1 MAKFYFLNHN
11 KEWQGPYNAF
21 VIIAFA
27 IFGTL
32 DPDTLLWSNK
42 LINDGSQHPLKCI
55 YARKIASEYQF
66 LPSWVFWKNI
76 RTFSINKCRGLV
88 SKLKKQSSWS
98 QMLKVPPKIPT
109 IFKDAPTLNIIPSVN
124 AINDFAMPGRFEV
137 ELEFIDSESTLR
149 KFKYPIEIK
158 IDSNPGI
165 CFEIIM
171 ENIPSVNGVLHKES
185 YGLHHQ
191 LTLSNPNESLNISRN
206 SVFDFSTHFPY
217 KPQYLRG
224 RFNQM
229 NIITENGYSDN
240 YNRLILKLNDDNVV
254 HPLDILSRIGS
265 HIFDH
270 ETLNVDNSSLIG
282 IPMFN
287 GGGYSLTKINGKNY
301 KIFSIKKSIMVI
313 DGLIKEDINTFK
325 HNAEIIRVA
334 LAILSGKFYGD
345 ACYYLTS
352 VFHDFKTIEGVWY
365 EVGRNSVLSER
376 RLINNQFFRQVFED
390 ELKDNKS
397 LLRLADTSFPPEVF
411 SDLCE
416 ALANKENLLHVAEL
430 VVTAMGNRDA
440 VQQGALYS
448 VALEALTEELSS
460 ASSSDLKPIQD
471 KSLAKAFKD
480 DLLACLERHKKNI
493 SKDGAEILK
502 KKIEAINSPTNQDK
516 LSKTFGLYSINL
528 TTEDLSVISKRNNYL
543 HGKSPLDR
551 KLNFE
556 LMQISLR
563 LHTLIIAL
571 LIKSVGYKGHIINID
586 SLAFII
592 AGNGDDIKSIV
603 KDLIE
608 EMQAAKE
615 RGDVELF
622 EAKKSEAEDYKNKID
637 RKLTDIIRMI

>member
-1 MAKFYFLNHN
+1 MCRKFYFLNNN
-11 KEWQGPYNAF
+11 KKWQGPYNAF

-27 IFGTL
+27 VIGTL

-55 YARKIASEYQF
+55 YARKTASDYQF
-66 LPSWVFWKNI
+66 LPNWIFWTNI
-76 RTFSINKCRGLV
+76 RTFSINKYRRLI

-98 QMLKVPPKIPT
+98 QMLKVSPKIPK
-109 IFKDAPTLNIIPSVN
+109 FLKDAPTLNIIPSTN

-158 IDSNPGI
+158 IDSKPGI

-171 ENIPSVNGVLHKES
+171 ENIPSVNGVLQKES
-185 YGLHHQ
+185 YGLQHQ
-191 LTLSNPNESLNISRN
+191 LTLSNPNENLNTNRN

-224 RFNQM
+224 RFSQM

-254 HPLDILSRIGS
+254 HPLDILSRTGS
-265 HIFDH
+265 HIYDH
-270 ETLNVDNSSLIG
+270 DALNVDNSLIG
-282 IPMFN
+282 IPIFN
-287 GGGYSLTKINGKNY
+287 GGGYSLTKINGTDY
-301 KIFSIKKSIMVI
+301 KVFSIKKSIMII
-313 DGLIKEDINTFK
+313 DGLAKEDINTFK

-334 LAILSGKFYGD
+334 LAILSGKFYGG

-352 VFHDFKTIEGVWY
+352 VSLDFKTIEGVWY

-376 RLINNQFFRQVFED
+376 RLIDNHFFRQVFED

-397 LLRLADTSFPPEVF
+397 LLRLANTSFPPEVF
-411 SDLCE
+411 SALCE

-471 KSLAKAFKD
+471 KSLATAFKD
-480 DLLACLERHKKNI
+480 DLLVCLERHKKNL
-493 SKDGAEILK
+493 SKESAEILK
-502 KKIEAINSPTNQDK
+502 KKIESINSPTNKDK
-516 LSKTFGLYSINL
+516 LSKTFGLYSIDL
-528 TTEDLSVISKRNNYL
+528 TTEDVSAISKRNNYL
-543 HGKSPLDR
+543 HGKTPLDR
-551 KLNFE
+551 KLDFE

-586 SLAFII
+586 TLAFFN
-592 AGNGDDIKSIV
+592 AEKSDDINSIV
-603 KDLIE
+603 KDLISRME
-608 EMQAAKE
+608 AAKE
-615 RGDVELF
+615 QSDMESL
-622 EAKKSEAEDYKNKID
+622 EATKSEAEDYINKMNI
-637 RKLTDIIRMI
+637 KLTDSIRII